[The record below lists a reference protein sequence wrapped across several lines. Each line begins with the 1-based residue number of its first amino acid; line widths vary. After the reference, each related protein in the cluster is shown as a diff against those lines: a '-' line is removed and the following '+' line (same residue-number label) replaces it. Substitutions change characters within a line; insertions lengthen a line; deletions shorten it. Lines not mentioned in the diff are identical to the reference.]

1 MNTTI
6 ILNNGL
12 GADLGP
18 NFNLTANVGTVT
30 PNTATKVELLAGK
43 SVSVSDSATQITVT
57 STGTCTNSL
66 VLNITGQT
74 TSTTT
79 VGVSSFVLGRDG
91 ATFFNACTKYTT
103 EPVTYYAGL
112 GALLQITTTLYFDSN
127 LTNHVVSG
135 YYSDG
140 INWYQCNTN
149 GEIVATGSCA
159 TTTTTSTT
167 STSTTS
173 TTSTS
178 TTSTT
183 TIAPVPLVPITFK
196 LGYSN
201 LTGELACYNYNK
213 VNPITSSY
221 YAEDGS
227 ILENGAAL
235 YVESALTTRIT
246 VGYYSDGTKYWY
258 VSSSCFEYSLQ
269 NTGSYDVNVEYLGC
283 DEIPRMV
290 TVFTGTTENIC
301 ANSIDVAPNCIVTN
315 LGLGDCPSVGTGIF
329 EGETV
334 CMGTTTTTST
344 STTST
349 STTST
354 STSTSTTS
362 TSTSTTS
369 TTTLAPASFS
379 LKYSATSAYDSC
391 NTTNPATTYYSQNG
405 VTLGVGKRL
414 YTNSSLTTYVS
425 IGWYS
430 DGTNWYQIDLA
441 NGAIVYTGLCSSLTT
456 TSTTTTSTT
465 STSTTSTS
473 TTQAPTTTT
482 STSTTTQAPTTTTST
497 STTTQAPTTTT
508 STSTTTAA
516 GPCQVSLSP
525 SNVDGA
531 TACDNWNNV
540 IDRTTY
546 YALYS
551 GCSATNGQQLYTDS
565 GLTTL
570 IPNGYYSNGTN
581 YWLVAGGAGTLNSQ
595 TACPGPTT
603 TSTTTSTS
611 TTTAAPT
618 TSTTSTSTTS
628 TTTQPG
634 PCQVSLSPSNIDGA
648 TACDNWNNVIDRTTY
663 YALYS
668 GCSATNGQ
676 QLYTDSGLTT
686 LIPNNWYS
694 DGTNYFQ
701 VVGGNGTLTNSTA
714 CPGPTTTTTTLA
726 TTTTTTEPPT
736 TTTTTTVAPQC
747 TYDGLTIVCDS
758 TTTTTQPPTTTTSTS
773 TSTSTS
779 TTTFGTTAAPTV
791 DIYIN
796 TVSSL
801 DTPITGMT
809 IDGVAVTWS
818 GAGPDFILSAGD
830 NGQFTSTKIGTY
842 DVVISY
848 GTHTS
853 GQRIIFTDSNSV
865 VTCQTLNGSSGTF
878 TITGATITAATTISV
893 YSEDGVCA

>member
-1 MNTTI
+1 VNTTI

-30 PNTATKVELLAGK
+30 PNTATKSELLAGK
-43 SVSVSDSATQITVT
+43 LVSVSDSATQITVT
-57 STGTCTNSL
+57 STGTCANSL

-79 VGVSSFVLGRDG
+79 VGASSFVLGRDG
-91 ATFFNACTKYTT
+91 ANFFNACTKYTT
-103 EPVTYYAGL
+103 EPVTYYVGL
-112 GALLQITTTLYFDSN
+112 GQLLQIGTIIYFN
-127 LTNHVVSG
+127 NILTNHVVSG

-140 INWYQCNTN
+140 TNWYECNTN
-149 GEIVATGSCA
+149 GQIVATGSCA
-159 TTTTTSTT
+159 TTTTSTTSTT
-167 STSTTS
+167 STS

-183 TIAPVPLVPITFK
+183 TIAPVPLVPIIFE

-227 ILENGAAL
+227 ILEDGALL
-235 YVESALTTRIT
+235 YVESGLTTPVT

-269 NTGSYDVNVEYLGC
+269 NTGSYDINAEYLGC
-283 DEIPRMV
+283 DEIARIV
-290 TVFTGTTENIC
+290 TVFAGTTENIC
-301 ANSIDVAPNCIVTN
+301 AKSIDNALNCIVTN
-315 LGLGDCPSVGTGIF
+315 LGLGDCSSVGTGIF

-349 STTST
+349 TST
-354 STSTSTTS
+354 STSTTTSTTS

-379 LKYSATSAYDSC
+379 LKYSTISAYDSC

-414 YTNSSLTTYVS
+414 YTNTNLATYAS
-425 IGWYS
+425 IGYYS
-430 DGTNWYQIDLA
+430 NGTNWYQIDLT
-441 NGAIVYTGLCSSLTT
+441 NGAIVYSGLCSALT
-456 TSTTTTSTT
+456 TTTTSTT

-497 STTTQAPTTTT
+497 STTTQAPTTTTSTSTT

-714 CPGPTTTTTTLA
+714 CSGA
-726 TTTTTTEPPT
+726 TTTSTTSTST
-736 TTTTTTVAPQC
+736 TTTTTTTAAPQC
-747 TYDGLTIVCDS
+747 TYDGLTIVCDG
-758 TTTTTQPPTTTTSTS
+758 TTTTTST
-773 TSTSTS
+773 
-779 TTTFGTTAAPTV
+779 TTTEAPTTTTTTTIEYSHYEATRYNCSTEASDGTFIIAFPV
-791 DIYIN
+791 GFSVNYTKYYNSN
-796 TVSSL
+796 T
-801 DTPITGMT
+801 D
-809 IDGVAVTWS
+809 
-818 GAGPDFILSAGD
+818 
-830 NGQFTSTKIGTY
+830 IGTY
-842 DVVISY
+842 AYQPFAGVPSGPGLIMNTTEY
-848 GTHTS
+848 GT
-853 GQRIIFTDSNSV
+853 
-865 VTCQTLNGSSGTF
+865 
-878 TITGATITAATTISV
+878 ISIACPIV
-893 YSEDGVCA
+893 

>member
-1 MNTTI
+1 VNTTI

-91 ATFFNACTKYTT
+91 ANFFNACTKYTT

-127 LTNHVVSG
+127 LTNHVVYG

-140 INWYQCNTN
+140 VNWYQCNTN

-167 STSTTS
+167 STTSTS

-183 TIAPVPLVPITFK
+183 TAAPVPLVPIEFE

-235 YVESALTTRIT
+235 YVESGLTTRIT
-246 VGYYSDGTKYWY
+246 IGYYSDGTKYWY

-283 DEIPRMV
+283 DEIARIV

-379 LKYSATSAYDSC
+379 LKYSVISAYDSC

-405 VTLGVGKRL
+405 VTLGVGKRI
-414 YTNSSLTTYVS
+414 YTNSSLTTYAS
-425 IGWYS
+425 IGYYS
-430 DGTNWYQIDLA
+430 NGTNWYQIDLT
-441 NGAIVYTGLCSSLTT
+441 NGAIVYSGLCSALT
-456 TSTTTTSTT
+456 TTTTSTT

-473 TTQAPTTTT
+473 TTSTSTSTTTEAPTTTT
-482 STSTTTQAPTTTTST
+482 STSTTTEAPTTTTST
-497 STTTQAPTTTT
+497 ST
-508 STSTTTAA
+508 STTTAA
-516 GPCQVSLSP
+516 
-525 SNVDGA
+525 
-531 TACDNWNNV
+531 
-540 IDRTTY
+540 
-546 YALYS
+546 
-551 GCSATNGQQLYTDS
+551 
-565 GLTTL
+565 
-570 IPNGYYSNGTN
+570 
-581 YWLVAGGAGTLNSQ
+581 
-595 TACPGPTT
+595 
-603 TSTTTSTS
+603 
-611 TTTAAPT
+611 
-618 TSTTSTSTTS
+618 
-628 TTTQPG
+628 G

-686 LIPNNWYS
+686 LLPNGWYS
-694 DGTNYFQ
+694 NGTNYFQ

-714 CPGPTTTTTTLA
+714 CTGPTTTTS
-726 TTTTTTEPPT
+726 TTTSTSTSTTTEPPT

-758 TTTTTQPPTTTTSTS
+758 TTTTTTTTQPPTTTTSTS

-791 DIYIN
+791 DIYIQN
-796 TVSSL
+796 VGSL
-801 DTPITGMT
+801 DVPIGSMT
-809 IDGVAVTWS
+809 INGVNVDWV
-818 GAGPDFILSAGD
+818 GYGPDFVLSAGN
-830 NGQFTSTKIGTY
+830 NGSFTSTQIGTY
-842 DVVISY
+842 DVVIAY
-848 GTHTS
+848 GGHIP
-853 GQRIIFTDSNSV
+853 GQRISFKDSANV
-865 VTCQTLNGSSGTF
+865 ITCQTLNGSIGTF
-878 TITGATITAATTISV
+878 TITNATITAGTTIEV
-893 YSEDGVCA
+893 EALDGVCP